1 MTGWTFTAMASAPTS
16 STEGDFPRM
25 FLLFLAAAAAAKP
38 HATAPDT
45 STRAGLI
52 ASYENLLK
60 RVDTDGDGKIS
71 RAEWG
76 AMVDA
81 SPILQSLSLSQAQRE
96 AMRTSL
102 MAGFDRDDSDKDGM
116 LTLDEMLAKP
126 LFRFACVDANHDGK
140 ATQAEIAAN
149 MERCSAQ

>member
-16 STEGDFPRM
+16 SNKGDFRSM
-25 FLLFLAAAAAAKP
+25 FLLFLAATAAAKP
-38 HATAPDT
+38 HAAPDT
-45 STRAGLI
+45 TTRAGLI
-52 ASYENLLK
+52 ASYEALLK
-60 RVDTDGDGKIS
+60 RVDTDGDGKAS
-71 RAEWG
+71 RAEWTVT
-76 AMVDA
+76 VDA
-81 SPILQSLSLSQAQRE
+81 APILQSLSLSPAQRE
-96 AMRTSL
+96 AMRASL

-149 MERCSAQ
+149 MEHCSGQ

>member
-1 MTGWTFTAMASAPTS
+1 MIS
-16 STEGDFPRM
+16 
-25 FLLFLAAAAAAKP
+25 LFILAAAAAAKP

-60 RVDTDGDGKIS
+60 RVDTDGDGKAS
-71 RAEWG
+71 RAEWEV
-76 AMVDA
+76 MVDA

-96 AMRTSL
+96 TLKASL
-102 MAGFDRDDSDKDGM
+102 MSEFDRNDSDKDRM
-116 LTLDEMLAKP
+116 LTLDELIAKP